1 MRWVNLVIHFATPI
15 KLSVVFGFLW
25 TIAFY
30 TLHFLDSAEKDSMSL
45 LPAIF
50 KLGYS

>member
-1 MRWVNLVIHFATPI
+1 MRWVDLVIHFATPT

-25 TIAFY
+25 AIAFY
-30 TLHFLDSAEKDSMSL
+30 TLHSLDSAGKDSMSL
-45 LPAIF
+45 LPAIL